1 MLGLGGGWLLVQ
13 SLRLRDQLAQT
24 VAQQTTLQREGQTLR
39 AEVEQQ
45 RSLSQQLNGE
55 LERERAERS
64 RLESLAG
71 APRIVASFILTPNRV
86 RSLEASRPF
95 LIRAGTDSVQFHLD
109 LEADDYPSYRAV
121 LRTAD
126 DEEVW
131 SQDGLSSQRT
141 LAGKAVGLSL
151 PASLLTSGD
160 YLLTLRG
167 VTARGDIE
175 DAGRICLQGSST
187 ISGLRGFAQ
196 RNGNRTQEAQ
206 VRVQKA

>member
-1 MLGLGGGWLLVQ
+1 M
-13 SLRLRDQLAQT
+13 
-24 VAQQTTLQREGQTLR
+24 
-39 AEVEQQ
+39 
-45 RSLSQQLNGE
+45 
-55 LERERAERS
+55 
-64 RLESLAG
+64 
-71 APRIVASFILTPNRV
+71 
-86 RSLEASRPF
+86 
-95 LIRAGTDSVQFHLD
+95 QFHLD

-141 LAGKAVGLSL
+141 PAGKAVGLSL

-175 DAGRICLQGSST
+175 DAGQYVFR
-187 ISGLRGFAQ
+187 A
-196 RNGNRTQEAQ
+196 
-206 VRVQKA
+206 VRR